1 MKIFLF
7 FQIINQIIRSWWWFF
22 LPMIL
27 WIVAKGFYFWWLR
40 WEVWYKK
47 KKWILLEII
56 PPKEN
61 IKPFSSM
68 ENVFSMLWGIYDA
81 PNWKEKWCNGTLPLG
96 GGLWFSFEIVS
107 FGGEIHFYMRIPEDF
122 RNTAESILYSQY
134 PDIEINLA
142 EDYTQKVPKD
152 IPNAKWELY
161 AEDYSLLRPDHFPIK
176 TYTMFFERESEERRV
191 MEEKRL
197 DPLDTLLEGLSKL
210 NPGEQ
215 LWFQIVC
222 NPITDD
228 TFPWLAKAKAAANK
242 MAKRPT
248 PKAKKPFLIEV
259 LDMIVSSFFE
269 GIQTLISGPSA
280 GLPKEEAKEKEL
292 VAPELRLTPGEKEVL
307 TAIENKIKKN
317 AFQCWLRQVFLYR
330 LDMPC
335 VAGNYKA
342 IRTYLMGQ
350 FAAQNLNTFVY
361 WGPTRTK
368 IHYFF
373 KKRRLYLRKRQRL
386 RSYIERLPS
395 LWPRTMTGKT
405 FCSFGHPQGRKP
417 GIRGT
422 IILNI
427 EELATIFHFPIKV
440 ITPALKAVEAKKVG
454 PPPGLPTE

>member
-1 MKIFLF
+1 MEISF
-7 FQIINQIIRSWWWFF
+7 FVFQVLKNWWWLF
-22 LPMIL
+22 LPIIL
-27 WIVAKGFYFWWLR
+27 WFPAKSMYLWWLR

-47 KKWILLEII
+47 KKWILLELI
-56 PPKEN
+56 PPREN

-81 PNWKEKWCNGTLPLG
+81 PNWRERWCGGTLPLG

-107 FGGEIHFYMRIPEDF
+107 FEGEIHFYIRIPEDF
-122 RNTAESILYSQY
+122 RNTAESALYSQY
-134 PDIEINLA
+134 PDIEIRLA
-142 EDYTQKVPKD
+142 EDYTEKVPKD
-152 IPNAKWELY
+152 IPNEKWDLY
-161 AEDYSLLRPDHFPIK
+161 SEDYSLLRPDHFPIK
-176 TYTMFFERESEERRV
+176 TYTMFFEREMEERRII
-191 MEEKRL
+191 EEKRL

-228 TFPWLAKAKAAANK
+228 IFPWLAKARAAANK
-242 MAKRPT
+242 IAKRPT
-248 PKAKKPFLIEV
+248 PTPKKPLLIEA
-259 LDMIVSSFFE
+259 LEMIVSSFFE
-269 GIQTLISGPSA
+269 GIQTLISGPST
-280 GLPKEEAKEKEL
+280 GKPKEEKKEGEL

-307 TAIENKIKKN
+307 AAIENKIKKN
-317 AFQCWLRQVFLYR
+317 AFQCWIRQVFLYK

-335 VAGNYKA
+335 SPGNYKI

-350 FAAQNLNTFVY
+350 FSSQNLNTFVY

-386 RSYIERLPS
+386 KGYIERLPS
-395 LWPRTMTGKT
+395 LWPRTMTGEP
-405 FCSFGHPQGRKP
+405 FCSFGHVQGRKP

-427 EELATIFHFPIKV
+427 EELATIFHFPVKV
-440 ITPALKAVEAKKVG
+440 ITPGLKVIEAKKIG